1 VQPAAL
7 IETSASRTALAGFFL
22 SGLLFGFPGA
32 ILPAWGYHVRPH
44 YVTIGNYFLAINIGL
59 LGSAVL
65 SRILPRAQRLS
76 LALAVACA
84 IAFAS
89 LTWLSFTAPPV
100 AESWRLGGF
109 FGLGL
114 GAGAL
119 NTGILHA
126 ISSAYRLQP
135 AATINLAGAFFG
147 LGSALVALLVAGVFA
162 VYTVSSILFLVAIAP
177 ALFAIAFAKAKYPS
191 EVVAE
196 VVTRRRALEDVA
208 REFTIPSAVLFS
220 LLLFFQFGN
229 EWAIAGW
236 LALFLILRL
245 GINPST
251 ALLLLAAYW
260 ISLMLGRMVAQS
272 ILPRVHH
279 GKLLVGAGF
288 ASMFGCIMLTFT
300 DNLFGAV
307 FGTLLVGFGFAPIYP
322 LVVENIGAR
331 FPHYHPG
338 FFNGIFSLALTG
350 GMLAPATLGYAAEVW
365 GIGIVMMLPMI
376 GSMIVCVLVVVIW
389 LESKLLSP
397 KL

>member
-7 IETSASRTALAGFFL
+7 VETSASRTALAGFFL

-44 YVTIGNYFLAINIGL
+44 YAVIGHYFLAINIGL
-59 LGSAVL
+59 LASVL
-65 SRILPRAQRLS
+65 LTRILPRARPS
-76 LALAVACA
+76 LALAVAC
-84 IAFAS
+84 IVAFAS

-100 AESWRLGGF
+100 AESWRLVGF

-119 NTGILHA
+119 NTGIFNA
-126 ISSAYRLQP
+126 ISSAYRLEP

-147 LGSALVALLVAGVFA
+147 LGSAVVALLIAGVFD

-177 ALFAIAFAKAKYPS
+177 GLFAIAFAKAKYPS
-191 EVVAE
+191 DVVA
-196 VVTRRRALEDVA
+196 RRRSFNDVA

-220 LLLFFQFGN
+220 LLLFFHFGN

-245 GINPST
+245 GMNPST
-251 ALLLLAAYW
+251 ALLVLAAYW
-260 ISLMLGRMVAQS
+260 ISLMLGRVVAQS
-272 ILPRVHH
+272 ILPRMHH
-279 GKLLVGAGF
+279 GKLLLSAVV
-288 ASMFGCIMLTFT
+288 ASMFGCIILTFT

-322 LVVENIGAR
+322 LVVEKIGAR

-365 GIGIVMMLPMI
+365 GIRVVMMLPMI
-376 GSMIVCVLVVVIW
+376 GSIIVCLLVLTIW
-389 LESKLLSP
+389 LEAKLLSP

>member
-1 VQPAAL
+1 MQPAAL

-44 YVTIGNYFLAINIGL
+44 YLTIGNYFLAINIGL
-59 LGSAVL
+59 LGSVLL
-65 SRILPRAQRLS
+65 SRILPRAQRPS
-76 LALAVACA
+76 FALAVACT

-109 FGLGL
+109 WGLGL

-147 LGSALVALLVAGVFA
+147 LGSAVVAVVIAGVFD
-162 VYTVSSILFLVAIAP
+162 VYTVSSILFLVATAP
-177 ALFAIAFAKAKYPS
+177 ALFAVAFAKAKYPS
-191 EVVAE
+191 EVVA
-196 VVTRRRALEDVA
+196 RRRSLPDVA
-208 REFTIPSAVLFS
+208 REFTIPSAILFS

-245 GINPST
+245 GMNPST
-251 ALLLLAAYW
+251 ALLVLAAYW
-260 ISLMLGRMVAQS
+260 ISLMLGRVVAQS

-288 ASMFGCIMLTFT
+288 ASMFGCVILTFT

-322 LVVENIGAR
+322 LVVEKIGAR

-376 GSMIVCVLVVVIW
+376 GSMIVCLLVVVIW